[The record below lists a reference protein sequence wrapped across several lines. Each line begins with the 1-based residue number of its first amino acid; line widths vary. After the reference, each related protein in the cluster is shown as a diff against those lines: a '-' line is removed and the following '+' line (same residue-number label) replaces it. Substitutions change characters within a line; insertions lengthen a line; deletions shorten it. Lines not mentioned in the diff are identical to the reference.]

1 MRPVVVVGPSLKGYE
16 VTDMMQK
23 GWYIYKNVL
32 KITIVAIMEIFI
44 DNNHCTCITSANDLS
59 FIFDSPL
66 WSSKTSFREA
76 YNHNE
81 SGSRYIISKE
91 KRTQQSI
98 EKGAYWKVFQSSFIS
113 LSEIILVVYD
123 FHLFIFDFFADLHP
137 ELITW
142 QKFKTK
148 LKESLSSQK

>member
-23 GWYIYKNVL
+23 GWYMYKNVL
-32 KITIVAIMEIFI
+32 KITIVAI
-44 DNNHCTCITSANDLS
+44 NCTCITSANDIL

-98 EKGAYWKVFQSSFIS
+98 EKGAYWKVFQSSFITLSQMS
-113 LSEIILVVYD
+113 LQNKILVVYD

-142 QKFKTK
+142 QKCKTK